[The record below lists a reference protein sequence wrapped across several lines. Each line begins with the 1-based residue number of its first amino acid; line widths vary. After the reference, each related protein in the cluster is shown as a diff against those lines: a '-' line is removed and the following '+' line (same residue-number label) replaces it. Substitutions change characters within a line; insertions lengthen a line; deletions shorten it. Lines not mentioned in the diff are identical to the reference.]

1 MSGKEKKK
9 NEKKGE
15 EFSEGETTLQYDVS
29 AILVQEDTNDKID
42 AIRLEMSSQLK
53 KVMEGNSEA
62 IEKVDRLRRQMKA
75 FMAIMESSKFQGVK
89 SKKKEKEGESE
100 SERSYSSEKNR
111 RMIKIDDLP
120 KIQLRQ
126 GLTSKVI
133 LEFWLKFEISMTHND
148 IPMDQRAKYL
158 VKAVEGPAKIELEDL
173 RSSSKSLKE
182 IWGRIWE
189 SAMGLSWRSTLE
201 LELLVMKQ
209 GEKEALL
216 DFVLRLKTLLRFLEK
231 DLDSS
236 GVKIVLKNAVR
247 KEYDGI

>member
-53 KVMEGNSEA
+53 KVMEGNSKA
-62 IEKVDRLRRQMKA
+62 IEKVDRLIRQMKA

-133 LEFWLKFEISMTHND
+133 LEF
-148 IPMDQRAKYL
+148 
-158 VKAVEGPAKIELEDL
+158 
-173 RSSSKSLKE
+173 
-182 IWGRIWE
+182 
-189 SAMGLSWRSTLE
+189 
-201 LELLVMKQ
+201 
-209 GEKEALL
+209 
-216 DFVLRLKTLLRFLEK
+216 
-231 DLDSS
+231 
-236 GVKIVLKNAVR
+236 
-247 KEYDGI
+247 